1 MQTSSKE
8 SKGWVATLL
17 VVLFSMNQARAIF
30 LSHKHKS
37 GYWNGF
43 LFTDAKLKM
52 DNFAFIREDIQDDVV
67 FLGLF

>member
-1 MQTSSKE
+1 MQRSSKE
-8 SKGWVATLL
+8 GWDSVATLL
-17 VVLFSMNQARAIF
+17 VVLFSMNQARPIF